1 MQALSEPAGTV
12 SKHVP
17 TVPTQGRSIFIFNIM
32 YDQFKIPTQ
41 GQSIFIV
48 VKVEDHFYKKN
59 FYKS

>member
-17 TVPTQGRSIFIFNIM
+17 TVPTQGQSIFIFNIM
-32 YDQFKIPTQ
+32 YDHFKIPTQ

-48 VKVEDHFYKKN
+48 VIVEDHFYK
-59 FYKS
+59 S